1 MRKLTG
7 IVSGLAPAI
16 LSAALVTSIG
26 FAKPAPQA
34 PYSPTDA
41 ERARWTMSDMRSL
54 ATALEA
60 YAKDNH
66 VYPTGTT
73 IEALV
78 AAVQPSYMRKAHAT
92 DAWGRAYVYVPAADG
107 TSYRL
112 VSAGSDGKTDPGSWE
127 SAGPLATFEADA
139 VLDSGSM
146 TRPWPFR

>member
-1 MRKLTG
+1 MTKSTR
-7 IVSGLAPAI
+7 IASSLAPAI

-26 FAKPAPQA
+26 FAKPASQA

-54 ATALEA
+54 ATALES

-66 VYPTGTT
+66 AYPAGAT
-73 IEALV
+73 IDAMV
-78 AAVQPSYMRKAHAT
+78 AAVQPNYMRKAHAT
-92 DAWGRAYVYVPAADG
+92 DAWGRAYVYAPG
-107 TSYRL
+107 PEGKSYRL
-112 VSAGSDGKTDPGSWE
+112 VSAGADGKTDPGSWE
-127 SAGPLATFEADA
+127 SAGPLDAFEDDA

>member
-1 MRKLTG
+1 
-7 IVSGLAPAI
+7 
-16 LSAALVTSIG
+16 
-26 FAKPAPQA
+26 
-34 PYSPTDA
+34 
-41 ERARWTMSDMRSL
+41 
-54 ATALEA
+54 
-60 YAKDNH
+60 
-66 VYPTGTT
+66 
-73 IEALV
+73 LV